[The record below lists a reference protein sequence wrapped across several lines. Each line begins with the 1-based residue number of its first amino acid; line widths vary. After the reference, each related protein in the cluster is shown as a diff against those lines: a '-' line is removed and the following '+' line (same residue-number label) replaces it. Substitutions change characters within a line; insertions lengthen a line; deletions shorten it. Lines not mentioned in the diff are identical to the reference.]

1 MIARAAAEFS
11 GGRRGCYN
19 VASEFYS
26 VADAFGGGIQTD
38 GVNETSD
45 DSDDSDDLK
54 DEDLLKDCDSKD
66 EGLLKDRDSKD
77 GFHDECGVVGIYGH
91 AEAARL
97 AYLGLYQLQH
107 RGQESCGIVSSDGEI
122 LRSERAMG
130 LVSEVFNEER
140 LNRLPGAAAIG
151 HTRYST
157 AGEVSIREAQPFLIA
172 CKHGQVAV
180 CHNGNLPFATEERK
194 RLEREGAIF
203 SSTSDT
209 EVVLHQIA
217 RSRAATIEEAI
228 PEILRETEG
237 AFSMLFLTPDALVAV
252 RDPRGFRPLAL
263 GRLGDAWV
271 VASETCAFDLIDAEY
286 VRDVEPGEVVTI
298 TRAGLRSSFP
308 LPARPHSFCVF
319 EHVYFSRPDSVIYGR
334 SVNETRHKMGKRLA
348 VEQPADADIVVP
360 VPDSGVAASIGYAAQ
375 SGLSFR
381 FGLVRNHYVGRTF
394 IEPKQS
400 IRSFGVR
407 LKLNPVRDLIRGKRV
422 VLIDDSIVRGTTS
435 KKIVRLVREAGA
447 TEVHVRISCP
457 PTVSPCYYGV
467 DTPDKS
473 ELIAARMSVEEV
485 CRFIE
490 ADTLGYLSLAGMLEA
505 CGLPAETSCAAC
517 WTGDYPTRISPKAET
532 MYAREHEP
540 VPSD

>member
-1 MIARAAAEFS
+1 MGE
-11 GGRRGCYN
+11 
-19 VASEFYS
+19 
-26 VADAFGGGIQTD
+26 
-38 GVNETSD
+38 
-45 DSDDSDDLK
+45 
-54 DEDLLKDCDSKD
+54 LLKD
-66 EGLLKDRDSKD
+66 
-77 GFHDECGVVGIYGH
+77 GFRDECGVFGIYGH

-107 RGQESCGIVSSDGEI
+107 RGQESCGIVSSDGEQ

-130 LVSEVFNEER
+130 LVSEVFDEET
-140 LNRLPGAAAIG
+140 LNRLPGHAAIG

-157 AGEVSIREAQPFLIA
+157 AGEVSIREAQPFLVA
-172 CKHGQVAV
+172 CQHGQVAV

-194 RLEREGAIF
+194 ELERAGAIF
-203 SSTSDT
+203 NSTSDT
-209 EVVLHQIA
+209 EVVLHRIA
-217 RSRAATIEEAI
+217 RSDAASVRDAVAEV
-228 PEILRETEG
+228 LRETEG
-237 AFSMLFLTPDALVAV
+237 AYSMLFLTPRSLIAV

-286 VRDVEPGEVVTI
+286 VRDVEPGEMVEI
-298 TRAGLRSSFP
+298 NAEGLRSSFP
-308 LPARPHSFCVF
+308 LPERPRSFCVF
-319 EHVYFSRPDSVIYGR
+319 EHVYFSRPDSLIFGR
-334 SVNETRHKMGKRLA
+334 SVNQSRHKMGRQLA
-348 VEQPADADIVVP
+348 VEQPADADLVVP
-360 VPDSGVAASIGYAAQ
+360 VPDSGVAAAIGYAAE
-375 SGLSFR
+375 SGINFR

-407 LKLNPVRDLIRGKRV
+407 LKLNPVRDLLKGRRV

-447 TEVHVRISCP
+447 REVHVRISCP

-467 DTPDKS
+467 DTPNKE

-485 CRFIE
+485 RDFIE
-490 ADTLGYLSLAGMLEA
+490 ADSLGYLSMEGMLEA
-505 CGLPAETSCAAC
+505 CGLPFETSCVAC
-517 WTGDYPTRISPKAET
+517 WSGRYPTRINTAAET
-532 MYAREHEP
+532 QYAREREP